1 MLNKVEKQIMKYF
14 YNRCFNKESCLI
26 KPDDIKISLI
36 PEMEINDT
44 ELDRAVNNLIY
55 DGYIDLVVSDNK
67 GSQIYCVSLKSKGQ
81 AFLRE
86 MENTKNE
93 NRYLIFRSVAL
104 ALLGLCVTWII
115 RLIFKF

>member
-14 YNRCFNKESCLI
+14 YSRCYNKESCLI

-36 PEMEINDT
+36 PDLEINDT

-67 GSQIYCVSLKSKGQ
+67 GSPIYCVSLKSKGQ

-86 MENTKNE
+86 MENTKKE
-93 NRYLIFRSVAL
+93 NRYLIIRSIAL
-104 ALLGLCVTWII
+104 ALLGVAVTWII
-115 RLIFKF
+115 KLIFNI